1 MIYEEKKTDVFKNR
15 FGGEGEIV
23 MEHVIDEKVLGGKVT
38 TYARC
43 LLKPG
48 CSLGY
53 HEHKGNSE
61 TYFILKG
68 NPTYNDNGTVIELK
82 PGDTAFCPE
91 GTGHG
96 IANNTESDVLFMA
109 IIVPA

>member
-1 MIYEEKKTDVFKNR
+1 MIGKEKKTDVFKNR
-15 FGGEGEIV
+15 FGGEGEVVI
-23 MEHVIDEKVLGGKVT
+23 EHIIDEAVYGGKVSLFT
-38 TYARC
+38 RC

-68 NPTYNDNGTVIELK
+68 NPTYNDDGTLVELK
-82 PGDTAFCPE
+82 PGDTTFCPE
-91 GTGHG
+91 GTSHG
-96 IANNTESDVLFMA
+96 IANNMDSDVVFVA

>member
-1 MIYEEKKTDVFKNR
+1 MIYEEKKTEVFKNR
-15 FGGEGEIV
+15 FGGEGEAVI
-23 MEHVIDEKVLGGKVT
+23 EHVIDETLYGGRVT
-38 TYARC
+38 LFSRC

-68 NPTYNDNGTVIELK
+68 KPTYNDNGTVIELK
-82 PGDTAFCPE
+82 PGDTTFCPE
-91 GTGHG
+91 GTSHG
-96 IANNTESDVLFMA
+96 IANNTEEDVLFMA